1 MKSLIASALLLCL
14 LLSGCVGR
22 SAEYSNRIYSMD
34 TVVDLTAFGP
44 EAKAAVAAAEAEIYR
59 LEALWSVGYA
69 DSDISHINRD
79 GIASVSEET
88 AVLVSDALELYGET
102 GGLFN
107 IAVYPIVDAWGFYS
121 GEHRVPDP
129 GELETLLA
137 VTDPAGIIVDREG
150 FITSRMQF
158 KDVELIGDGR
168 HVAKE
173 ALRLA
178 MKLKGPERI
187 NITSDA
193 MRAAGVRSG
202 ILSLGGNVYAIGTKP
217 DGTPWRVGVQD
228 PSDTAS
234 LVGIISM
241 EDEAAVTSGAYQ
253 RFFEENGV
261 IYHHIIDPRTGR
273 PSDSGLA
280 SVTVVMADAMRADV
294 YSTALFIMG
303 KEAALSF
310 WRETGGFELV
320 LVEASGAVTITDG
333 LRDRFSPNT
342 AFEVAKR

>member
-137 VTDPAGIIVDREG
+137 ITDPTGIIVDRDSVALSAEG
-150 FITSRMQF
+150 MAI
-158 KDVELIGDGR
+158 DLGGI
-168 HVAKE
+168 AKGY
-173 ALRLA
+173 ASA
-178 MKLKGPERI
+178 AAA
-187 NITSDA
+187 DA
-193 MRAAGVRSG
+193 MRAAGIRSG

-280 SVTVVMADAMRADV
+280 SVTVVMADAMRADA

>member
-44 EAKAAVAAAEAEIYR
+44 EAKTAVAAAEAEIYR
-59 LEALWSVGYA
+59 LEALWSVGYK

-88 AVLVSDALELYGET
+88 AALVSDALELYGET

-137 VTDPAGIIVDREG
+137 VTDPAGIIVDRDSVALSAEG
-150 FITSRMQF
+150 MAI
-158 KDVELIGDGR
+158 DLGGI
-168 HVAKE
+168 AKGY
-173 ALRLA
+173 ASA
-178 MKLKGPERI
+178 AAA
-187 NITSDA
+187 DA
-193 MRAAGVRSG
+193 MRAAGIRSG

-280 SVTVVMADAMRADV
+280 SVTVVMADAMRADA

-320 LVEASGAVTITDG
+320 LVEASGAVTITEG

-342 AFEVAKR
+342 AFEVAKQ

>member
-88 AVLVSDALELYGET
+88 AALVSDALELYGET

-137 VTDPAGIIVDREG
+137 VTDPTGI
-150 FITSRMQF
+150 T
-158 KDVELIGDGR
+158 VENGMVTLPEANMAIDLGGI
-168 HVAKE
+168 AKGY
-173 ALRLA
+173 ASA
-178 MKLKGPERI
+178 AAA
-187 NITSDA
+187 DA
-193 MRAAGVRSG
+193 MRAAGIRSG

-280 SVTVVMADAMRADV
+280 SVTVVMADAMRADA

>member
-59 LEALWSVGYA
+59 LETLWSVGYA

-137 VTDPAGIIVDREG
+137 VTDPTGIIVDRDSVALSAEG
-150 FITSRMQF
+150 MAI
-158 KDVELIGDGR
+158 DLGGI
-168 HVAKE
+168 AKGY
-173 ALRLA
+173 ASA
-178 MKLKGPERI
+178 AAA
-187 NITSDA
+187 DA
-193 MRAAGVRSG
+193 MRAAGIRSG

-280 SVTVVMADAMRADV
+280 SVTVVMADAMRADA

>member
-44 EAKAAVAAAEAEIYR
+44 EAKTAVAAAEAEIYR

-137 VTDPAGIIVDREG
+137 VTDPAGITVKNGMVTLPEANMAIDLG
-150 FITSRMQF
+150 GI
-158 KDVELIGDGR
+158 
-168 HVAKE
+168 AKGY
-173 ALRLA
+173 ASA
-178 MKLKGPERI
+178 AAA
-187 NITSDA
+187 DA
-193 MRAAGVRSG
+193 MRAAGIRSG

-280 SVTVVMADAMRADV
+280 SVTVVMADAMRADA

>member
-34 TVVDLTAFGP
+34 TVVDLTAFGS
-44 EAKAAVAAAEAEIYR
+44 EAKTAVAAAEVEIYR
-59 LEALWSVGYA
+59 LETLWSVGYA

-137 VTDPAGIIVDREG
+137 VTDPAGIIVDRDSVALSAEG
-150 FITSRMQF
+150 MAI
-158 KDVELIGDGR
+158 DLGGI
-168 HVAKE
+168 AKGY
-173 ALRLA
+173 ASA
-178 MKLKGPERI
+178 AAA
-187 NITSDA
+187 DA

-280 SVTVVMADAMRADV
+280 SVTVVMADAMRADA

-320 LVEASGAVTITDG
+320 LVEASGAVTITEG

-342 AFEVAKR
+342 AFEVAQR